1 MNALSQ
7 RFEAIGPTW
16 VDVAAASLI
25 GIDLVLEAALEH
37 GVSHRAPTAIFGILL
52 ASTVAVRR
60 RWTAAA
66 VVACPAVLLLLLP
79 LHGQLLNLDS
89 QAVLFPSLLCAYGA
103 GAWLRWQQGLAAV
116 ALAAAL
122 LCGEQLIEIYVTHT
136 GGGVVSSMTFSFVL
150 FGVPWLVGAFIGE
163 RRRRAE
169 AFTALASQ
177 TEAERA
183 QREAAA
189 IAQERVEIGHEL
201 QDIIAHSV
209 SVMVVQ
215 AGGARRML
223 RADPD
228 RARESILNVEQT
240 GRETLA
246 EMRRL
251 LGLLRKDDDP
261 RALAPQPGL
270 GQLDE
275 LAELLRQEG
284 VRCEVSTVGRPVDLT
299 PGINLVSYR
308 MLEGALRTAAEGG
321 CTDISVRVKYEP
333 GRLELEV
340 SADRPVTDVAA
351 MLAPVSERV
360 GLYGGRMT
368 VGEQSDFA
376 VRCQLPLE
384 AVGIS

>member
-1 MNALSQ
+1 MSTLSQ
-7 RFEAIGPTW
+7 RYAA
-16 VDVAAASLI
+16 VDPRWIDAAAAGLI
-25 GIDLVLEAALEH
+25 GIDLVLETALER
-37 GVSHRAPTAIFGILL
+37 GVSHQPLTAAFGILL

-60 RWTAAA
+60 RWPSAA
-66 VVACPAVLLLLLP
+66 VGACSAVFLVPAP

-103 GAWLRWQQGLAAV
+103 GAWLQWRRGLAAV
-116 ALAAAL
+116 ALAAVL
-122 LCGEQLIEIYVTHT
+122 LCGEQLIEIYVTHA
-136 GGGVVSSMTFSFVL
+136 GSGVVSSMIFSVVVYL
-150 FGVPWLVGAFIGE
+150 VPWLVGAFIAE
-163 RRRRAE
+163 RRGRAE
-169 AFTALASQ
+169 AFTALAMQ
-177 TEAERA
+177 TDAERA

-189 IAQERVEIGHEL
+189 IAQERVEIGREL

-215 AGGARRML
+215 AGGARRTL

-275 LAELLRQEG
+275 LASLIRSEG
-284 VRCEVSTVGRPVDLT
+284 MTCAVTTVGQPVDLT
-299 PGINLVSYR
+299 PGIDLVSYR
-308 MLEGALRTAAEGG
+308 VLEGALHAAAEGG
-321 CTDISVRVKYEP
+321 CTDARVGVHYTP

-340 SADRPVTDVAA
+340 MADRPVADVEATLAA
-351 MLAPVSERV
+351 MRERV
-360 GLYGGRMT
+360 SLYGGRMA
-368 VGEQSDFA
+368 VGEHVNFA

-384 AVGIS
+384 AVGVT